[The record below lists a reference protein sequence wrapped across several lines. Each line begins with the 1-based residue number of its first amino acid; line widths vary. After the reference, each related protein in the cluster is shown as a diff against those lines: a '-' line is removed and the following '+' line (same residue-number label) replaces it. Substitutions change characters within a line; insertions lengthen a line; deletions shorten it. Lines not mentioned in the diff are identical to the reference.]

1 MLDLTEVKD
10 RIGLIHVTHN
20 PFIVCLGVTTK
31 ISQPLGAAS
40 LPCDGFAV

>member
-20 PFIVCLGVTTK
+20 PFIVHLGVATK
-31 ISQPLGAAS
+31 ISQPLGMAI
-40 LPCDGFAV
+40 LHCGCFVV